1 MELLFTVGIQGG
13 QLAAADRL
21 HDPDGDMMLFQQ
33 LVFLPGPL
41 DGPVQIV
48 QLDLTELHL
57 LAIALQKS
65 GEAGKVRVG
74 GKAQVL
80 DAAQTLLLH
89 KVVDDA
95 PLGVGVDIH
104 IVFIDVV
111 QQVEIEV
118 VHLTLLQLLGKGV
131 RRVRVAGERMAG
143 VFGGQVKAV
152 PGMLFQAAAYHRLGQ
167 ILHIGPGGVEIIDA
181 VGQRIVHHRLGGVLV
196 DGAVHRGGQAHGAE
210 AQQGQVQVLK
220 ITIDH
225 IVALLFVVLLY
236 REKWRS
242 ARVELAVRYACAAAA
257 PGRGPTA

>member
-1 MELLFTVGIQGG
+1 M
-13 QLAAADRL
+13 
-21 HDPDGDMMLFQQ
+21 
-33 LVFLPGPL
+33 
-41 DGPVQIV
+41 
-48 QLDLTELHL
+48 
-57 LAIALQKS
+57 
-65 GEAGKVRVG
+65 G

-80 DAAQTLLLH
+80 DAAQALLLH
-89 KVVDDA
+89 KIVDDA
-95 PLGVGVDIH
+95 PPGIGVNIH
-104 IVFIDVV
+104 VVFIDVV

-181 VGQRIVHHRLGGVLV
+181 VGQRIVHHRLGGVLGN
-196 DGAVHRGGQAHGAE
+196 GAVHRGGQTHGAE

-225 IVALLFVVLLY
+225 IVALLFCGAILP
-236 REKWRS
+236 RKMAERKSGIGR
-242 ARVELAVRYACAAAA
+242 AVRLRRRCTRERACGMMKAVL
-257 PGRGPTA
+257 GDRLHQLKCGLEMTF

>member
-1 MELLFTVGIQGG
+1 M
-13 QLAAADRL
+13 
-21 HDPDGDMMLFQQ
+21 
-33 LVFLPGPL
+33 
-41 DGPVQIV
+41 
-48 QLDLTELHL
+48 
-57 LAIALQKS
+57 
-65 GEAGKVRVG
+65 
-74 GKAQVL
+74 
-80 DAAQTLLLH
+80 
-89 KVVDDA
+89 
-95 PLGVGVDIH
+95 
-104 IVFIDVV
+104 

-131 RRVRVAGERMAG
+131 LRVRVAGERMAG

-196 DGAVHRGGQAHGAE
+196 DGAVRRGGQAHGAE

-225 IVALLFVVLLY
+225 IVALLFVVLFY
-236 REKWRS
+236 REKCRS

-257 PGRGPTA
+257 PGRGPAA